1 MFVLVLN
8 QSNIVPDG
16 LNNKLVYKFPNSL
29 MVKDKFI
36 GVSNVTMYYSWFN
49 ITAAKNNNIL
59 TYTWT
64 VAAATTTY
72 TITIPDGLYEVSD
85 INRLIQFTCINN
97 GHYLINAVGQNI
109 YYIELEVNANRYS
122 VQLNTYLVPTSLPAT
137 FVQPSNFNGYPTQ
150 RFNPIVSIPYR
161 FSEFIG
167 FVDIGGVFF
176 TSNNNVNNAYT
187 PPTASKS
194 NYYVTKSAI
203 GTLSYLSN
211 SYPNVQP
218 NSSVLLSVSNV
229 NNPYSQPSSIIYS
242 LSPNVAIGELIQD
255 KPPEIIWSKMI
266 DGTYNEIRITL
277 LGTDLQPLIIADPS
291 ITILLCIRDKDVF
304 K

>member
-8 QSNIVPDG
+8 QSNVVPDG

-49 ITAAKNNNIL
+49 ITAAQNNNVFK
-59 TYTWT
+59 YTWT
-64 VAAATTTY
+64 VGVTTSTY
-72 TITIPDGLYEVSD
+72 TITIPDGLYEISD
-85 INRLIQFTCINN
+85 INRLIQFTCISN
-97 GHYLINAVGQNI
+97 GHYLINSVGQNI
-109 YYIELEVNANRYS
+109 YYFELIVNANRYS
-122 VQLNTYLVPTSLPAT
+122 IQLNTYLVPTSLPAT
-137 FVQPSNFNGYPTQ
+137 YIQPSNFNGYPTQ
-150 RFNPIVSIPYR
+150 TFNPIVSIPYR
-161 FSEFIG
+161 FDEFIG
-167 FVDIGGVFF
+167 FVDIGGIFF
-176 TSNNNVNNAYT
+176 SSNNNLNNAYT

-194 NYYVTKSAI
+194 NYYVTKNSI

-218 NSSVLLSVSNV
+218 NSSVLVSVSNV

-266 DGTYNEIRITL
+266 DGTYNEIRLTL
-277 LGTDLQPLIIADPS
+277 LGTDLQPLTIADPS

>member
-8 QSNIVPDG
+8 QSNVVPDG

-29 MVKDKFI
+29 TVKDKFI
-36 GVSNVTMYYSWFN
+36 GVSSITMYYSWFN
-49 ITAAKNNNIL
+49 ISSALNNNVF
-59 TYTWT
+59 TYTWR
-64 VAAATTTY
+64 VAAVTTTY
-72 TITIPDGLYEVSD
+72 TITIPDGLYEIAD
-85 INRLIQFTCINN
+85 INRLIQFTCISN
-97 GHYLINAVGQNI
+97 GHYLINSVGQNV
-109 YYIELEVNANRYS
+109 YYFEFIVNANRYAI
-122 VQLNTYLVPTSLPAT
+122 QLNTYQVPTSLPAT
-137 FVQPSNFNGYPTQ
+137 YTQPSNFNGYPNLT
-150 RFNPIVSIPYR
+150 FNPIVSIPYR
-161 FSEFIG
+161 FDEFVG
-167 FVDIGGVFF
+167 FTDIGGVYFSSV
-176 TSNNNVNNAYT
+176 SNLSNAYT
-187 PPTASKS
+187 PPSPNKS
-194 NYYVTKSAI
+194 NYYVTKSSI

-277 LGTDLQPLIIADPS
+277 LGTDLQPLTIADPS